1 MTPRTR
7 EAFQH
12 LQGRL
17 ICRILNVAKIAG
29 LHRLGKGFQKT
40 IRVRSQLGFS
50 DEVSSQI
57 LIGELLLQPFLEN
70 LRALTE
76 KNFRDRGG
84 HCSGVGFIFLPLPKR
99 ALITNPLSQH
109 TSSSLE

>member
-1 MTPRTR
+1 
-7 EAFQH
+7 
-12 LQGRL
+12 
-17 ICRILNVAKIAG
+17 
-29 LHRLGKGFQKT
+29 
-40 IRVRSQLGFS
+40 
-50 DEVSSQI
+50 
-57 LIGELLLQPFLEN
+57 